1 MRSIAHLSFA
11 ALVAAGVG
19 ILGGCFSEHVQ
30 APSDGQC
37 VASPDSTAQGSPI
50 ISIVNFSFQPVS
62 TCVDAGTTVTWMNN
76 EPPAAPAH
84 TTTADQSA
92 WGSALLN
99 PGDTYAFTFTQTGTF
114 AYHCTPHPFMQAS
127 VVVQ

>member
-1 MRSIAHLSFA
+1 MRPIAHLSFA

-30 APSDGQC
+30 APAAGQC
-37 VASPDSTAQGSPI
+37 VASPDSTPQGSPI
-50 ISIVNFSFQPVS
+50 ISIVDYSFQPTA

-76 EPPAAPAH
+76 GTQIH
-84 TTTADQSA
+84 STTEDQGTWDSP
-92 WGSALLN
+92 GLN
-99 PGDTYAFTFTQTGTF
+99 PGSTFTFTFGQTGTF
-114 AYHCTPHPFMQAS
+114 SYHCTPHPFMQAS